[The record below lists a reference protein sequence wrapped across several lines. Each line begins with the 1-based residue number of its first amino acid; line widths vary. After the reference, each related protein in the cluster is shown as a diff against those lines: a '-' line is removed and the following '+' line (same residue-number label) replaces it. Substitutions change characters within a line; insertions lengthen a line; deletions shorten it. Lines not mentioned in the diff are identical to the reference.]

1 LIANSAGSGSGS
13 KADVFLNS
21 KWQFNVNGMYQLG
34 YGINVA
40 GNFLGR
46 QGYPTIYYHRVVN
59 PDAFT
64 TFIRIKP
71 FDVDQFRFPDVYT
84 VDGRV
89 EKDLKLQRTNVTLLM
104 EGFNLFN
111 KAYTLQQQSRINT
124 ATANEVR
131 EILSPRIIRFGAR
144 FTF

>member
-1 LIANSAGSGSGS
+1 
-13 KADVFLNS
+13 V
-21 KWQFNVNGMYQLG
+21 
-34 YGINVA
+34 
-40 GNFLGR
+40 
-46 QGYPTIYYHRVVN
+46 YYHRVVN

-71 FDVDQFRFPDVYT
+71 FDVDQFRFPSVYT
-84 VDGRV
+84 FDGRL
-89 EKDLKLQRTNVTLLM
+89 EKDVKLQRANVTLLM

-111 KAYTLQQQSRINT
+111 KAYTLQRQSRINT

-131 EILSPRIIRFGAR
+131 EILSPRIIRVGAR